1 MEKEQLFPDW
11 WIEKILESNSQ
22 DKDKAIALFQELT
35 SKEIQEIMAMSNL
48 TEEEKNDRKNTYK
61 NALQQ
66 IVEEIEWHD
75 A

>member
-1 MEKEQLFPDW
+1 
-11 WIEKILESNSQ
+11 
-22 DKDKAIALFQELT
+22 LT

-66 IVEEIEWHD
+66 IVEEIE
-75 A
+75 